1 METNQE
7 RTIRYLS
14 DAHAAEGGFEE
25 LLDGYR
31 SDGNNPDLQDLY
43 NSWLTRKGDH
53 KRELERRLREL
64 GATPSG
70 AKGFINA
77 FLAKAGDWMNLGH
90 DESDRRVQN
99 LIKTYSTAHLER
111 GMYES
116 LAEFAMSTGD
126 SATEAIAKSHR
137 ADAEAMAEQFFPLIG
152 NFASGVT
159 LEPPVAVAAAYTA

>member
-25 LLDGYR
+25 LLDGFR
-31 SDGNNPDLQDLY
+31 SDGNNPDLSALY
-43 NSWLTRKGDH
+43 NTWLTSTGDH
-53 KRELERRLREL
+53 KRTLEARMKDL
-64 GATPSG
+64 GANPSG

-77 FLAKAGDWMNLGH
+77 FMAKASDWMNMGH
-90 DESDRRVQN
+90 DENDRRVQN
-99 LIKTYSTAHLER
+99 LIKTYSTAHLKR

-116 LAEFAMSTGD
+116 LMAYSMSVGD
-126 SATEAIAKSHR
+126 SSTEAIAKQLK
-137 ADAEAMAEQFFPLIG
+137 ADAENMAAQFFPLIG

-159 LEPPVAVAAAYTA
+159 LEQPLVAAAYTA